1 MSFHA
6 TPLAGLIEIQTHPL
20 VDDRGSFVRLFCDD
34 EFAAIRPGLHFTQS
48 NLSRTARRGTLRG
61 MHFQRPPRAEAKL
74 IRCIRGRVLD
84 VAVDVRVGS
93 ATWLQWHA
101 IELAEDNERMVFIPE
116 GFAHGFQALSDDAQL
131 LYMHTA
137 SWAPGVEGQLRYDD
151 PMVGIAWPLH
161 PTLVSDRDMAAPT
174 VTGGFEGVSL

>member
-1 MSFHA
+1 MSFHP